1 MSAAATQATPAETP
15 ATLPQQLLAECL
27 GTAALLCAVIGSGIM
42 AETLSG
48 GNTGLAL
55 LANTLVTVFA
65 LYVLIETLGPVSGA
79 HFNPVVTLVLRSNA
93 VQAQAVSGRS
103 AFLFIAFQL
112 LGAVLGTWLAHAMFE
127 QSIWQLSHKLRGGWD
142 AEGQFQGVG
151 QWLAEAVA
159 TAGLV
164 FTILRAPPG
173 KASALV
179 ACYIGAAYW
188 FTASTSFANPAAVLG
203 RMLSDS
209 FAGIAPASAMGFVLA
224 QVLGG
229 WLGLRLSG
237 WLPRL

>member
-1 MSAAATQATPAETP
+1 MSTAAAEATPAEKS

-79 HFNPVVTLVLRSNA
+79 HFNPVVTLVLKSNT
-93 VQAQAVSGRS
+93 AQAPAVPWRS
-103 AFLFIAFQL
+103 ALLFIAFQL
-112 LGAVLGTWLAHAMFE
+112 LGAVLGAWLAHAMFE
-127 QSIWQLSHKLRGGWD
+127 QPIWQLSHKLRGGWD
-142 AEGQFQGVG
+142 AVGQFQGAG
-151 QWLAEAVA
+151 QWLAETVA

-237 WLPRL
+237 WLPRV

>member
-1 MSAAATQATPAETP
+1 MSAAAAEATPAETP

-93 VQAQAVSGRS
+93 GQAQAVSGRS
-103 AFLFIAFQL
+103 ALLFIAFQL
-112 LGAVLGTWLAHAMFE
+112 VGAVLGTWLAHAMYE

-142 AEGQFQGVG
+142 AAGQFQGVG

-237 WLPRL
+237 WLPKV